1 MLRPDHKELINSI
14 KQFKKDFFSNTK
26 NANIFKNKQQEFHEG
41 ILELSRLIDN
51 FLRVSF
57 DNNED
62 DCGGNLIM
70 ANILKEKREEMKVK
84 YNKFAKLHDFTAN
97 PKAVMNKE
105 LDLDSAK
112 QVPIPEIMGVN
123 YKRDSGRVQ
132 MFCCPLHN
140 EKTPSFAWYPKDNR
154 WYCFGACVKGGDSI
168 DLFMELNN
176 CDFITAVKELN
187 KY

>member
-1 MLRPDHKELINSI
+1 MLRHDHKELINSI

-70 ANILKEKREEMKVK
+70 ANILKEKR
-84 YNKFAKLHDFTAN
+84 
-97 PKAVMNKE
+97 
-105 LDLDSAK
+105 
-112 QVPIPEIMGVN
+112 
-123 YKRDSGRVQ
+123 
-132 MFCCPLHN
+132 
-140 EKTPSFAWYPKDNR
+140 DNVR
-154 WYCFGACVKGGDSI
+154 
-168 DLFMELNN
+168 
-176 CDFITAVKELN
+176 
-187 KY
+187 